1 MFIEVKNAV
10 VLEDDDRGVEDENL
24 FVLFFFG
31 FTHRAWAII
40 KNRGDTFLAEL
51 LKTVQI

>member
-24 FVLFFFG
+24 FVLFLP
-31 FTHRAWAII
+31 RP
-40 KNRGDTFLAEL
+40 K
-51 LKTVQI
+51 KS